1 MSAGESERG
10 PANAASHTMPDSA
23 GALARGSGPGGRDMR
38 TLGACVHA
46 LASTRTHRDAHRP
59 ALAAR
64 KPGWVPP
71 WRSSRLASITRQDIA
86 PRVMCA
92 AERAH
97 AARPLRPAPARE
109 MERAT
114 GELPRKGAHTPR
126 RRYDLIVVVAVVGEH
141 GCHLV
146 PLCIVRH
153 TLRGLEPALDSRH
166 ELQVR
171 SWTKKSFLFFVWS
184 SEVL

>member
-126 RRYDLIVVVAVVGEH
+126 RPRRAV
-141 GCHLV
+141 
-146 PLCIVRH
+146 R
-153 TLRGLEPALDSRH
+153 TRRGDD
-166 ELQVR
+166 
-171 SWTKKSFLFFVWS
+171 TTS
-184 SEVL
+184 SASSLSSASMAAILSHFA